1 MKRNEQGERIAT
13 TEGEALRSCAWCERM
28 DTTLYK
34 KHCLAG
40 EGCNTEAKDTE
51 TLAHGIA

>member
-28 DTTLYK
+28 DTTLHNQ
-34 KHCLAG
+34 HCLAG
-40 EGCNTEAKDTE
+40 EGCNAEAQDTE